1 MLTLQCAECAAELPG
16 DARFCPSCGLPVSS
30 VSQMPTGLATP
41 SQAEAARRRTPSSSV
56 GRISS
61 GSHDGAGFAPGVVL
75 AERYRI
81 IGLIGRGG
89 MGEVYRAD
97 DLKLG
102 QAVAL
107 KFLPERL
114 ASDRAWIDRFYSE
127 VRLARQV
134 SHPNVCRVYDVG
146 EIDGRHYLSMEYV
159 DGEDLASLLRRIGR
173 IGGDKGLEIARQLC
187 AGLAAAHDR
196 GVLHR
201 DLKPSNVMID
211 GRGRARVTDFGL
223 AVSGDEQ
230 QAAGDV
236 SGTPAYM
243 APEQLAGEPATVQSD
258 LYALGL
264 VLYELFTGKKAFEAA
279 TFAEWKRMHG
289 QDPPAPPST
298 VAREMDPIIER
309 AILRCLEKDPRE
321 RPRSALAVAATL
333 PGGNPLA
340 AALAAGET
348 PSPEMVAAAGQVAA
362 MNPAVAWLC
371 LLLVVAGAAA
381 AAVLSPRT
389 SIHGMTALEKSPEIL
404 ANRARDM
411 VSRLGYPQRPR
422 DTAFGFRRDYDYVD
436 WIERHDRSP
445 DRWKDMADGR
455 PAGLR
460 FWFRQSPT
468 ELVPHIGFLPSGP
481 EYNVDEE
488 NPALSQP
495 DMVLLR
501 LDPTGRLIH
510 FQAVPPRVEAA
521 SSNPRSPDWAAL
533 FGEAGL
539 DPARFSAVPPRRL
552 PETYADARAAW
563 AETPPERADRPFRI
577 EAAAY
582 RGRPVYFELLG
593 PWSQPSAAR
602 SSSLTTGRKSADI
615 FATAF
620 FLSVLLCGALIAR
633 QNLRRGR
640 GDRRGALR
648 VATLLFVTLFLG
660 WLFGGT
666 HAASVAEVQLL
677 FLATGLTLFL
687 AAVTW
692 ILYVALEPLV
702 RRHWP
707 DALISWTRLLSGRIT
722 DPRVGRD
729 LLVAAAGG
737 TVLALLP
744 KLEYLLHAW
753 LETTPPAPVLA
764 WAAPLMG
771 VRQVASNLVSLP
783 AQSLLFG
790 IAVTLLIVLLRG
802 LLRREWAAAA
812 VLIALIALPVFLDKG
827 WIGAAFAALAGLAHL
842 LVLIRLGLF
851 AVLALSVI
859 SDYLNHMLTVDLSLW
874 YAPTTVFLIFLVV
887 GLGVFAFRSAL
898 AGKPAWGA
906 LKMEG

>member
-1 MLTLQCAECAAELPG
+1 MLRLQCGSCSADVAE
-16 DARFCPSCGLPVSS
+16 DARFCASCGSPVSS

-41 SQAEAARRRTPSSSV
+41 SEAEAARRRTPASSV

-61 GSHDGAGFAPGVVL
+61 GSHTGEGFAPGTVL

-81 IGLIGRGG
+81 VGLIGRGG

-114 ASDRAWIDRFYSE
+114 ASDRAWIERFYSE

-146 EIDGRHYLSMEYV
+146 EIEGRHYLSMEYV

-230 QAAGDV
+230 QAPGDV

-404 ANRARDM
+404 ANRARDV
-411 VSRLGYPQRPR
+411 VSRLGYPERPR

-436 WIERHDRSP
+436 WVERHDRSP
-445 DRWKDMADGR
+445 DRWKEMADGR

-488 NPALSQP
+488 NPPLSQP

-510 FQAVPPRVEAA
+510 FKAVPSRLETA
-521 SSNPRSPDWAAL
+521 SSAPRSPDWVAL

-563 AETPPERADRPFRI
+563 TETRPERADRPLRI

-582 RGRPVYFELLG
+582 RGGPVYFELLG
-593 PWSQPSAAR
+593 PWSQPSPVR
-602 SSSLTTGRKSADI
+602 GSSLTTGRKWTDI
-615 FATAF
+615 VGTAL
-620 FLSVLLCGALIAR
+620 FLAALGSGALVAR
-633 QNLRRGR
+633 HNLRRGR
-640 GDRRGALR
+640 GDRRGAFR
-648 VATLLFVTLFLG
+648 VAILLFVMLFLG

-666 HAASVAEVQLL
+666 HVASIAEVQSL
-677 FLATGLTLFL
+677 FLATGLALFL
-687 AAVTW
+687 SSVAW

-707 DALISWTRLLSGRIT
+707 DALISWTRLLSGRIS

-737 TVLALLP
+737 AVLALLP
-744 KLEYLLHAW
+744 KLEYILRARI
-753 LETTPPAPVLA
+753 EGTPPAPVLA
-764 WAAPLMG
+764 WTAPLLG
-771 VRQVASNLVSLP
+771 VRHMAANLVSFP

-790 IAVTLLIVLLRG
+790 ILATLVFVLLRG

-812 VLIALIALPVFLDKG
+812 VLIALSALPDFMEKG
-827 WIGAAFAALAGLAHL
+827 SVGAAFGALGGLAHVL
-842 LVLIRLGLF
+842 ILIRLGL
-851 AVLALSVI
+851 LALIALAVFT
-859 SDYLNHMLTVDLSLW
+859 DYLNHVLTTDLSLW
-874 YAPTTVFLIFLVV
+874 YAPTSVFLIALVV
-887 GLGVFAFRSAL
+887 GLAIFAFRSAV
-898 AGKPAWGA
+898 AGKPVWGA
-906 LKMEG
+906 LKLEG

>member
-1 MLTLQCAECAAELPG
+1 MLTVRCVECSADVPG
-16 DARFCPSCGLPVSS
+16 DSRFCPSCGAPVSS

-41 SQAEAARRRTPSSSV
+41 SAIAAAQRRTPSPSI

-61 GSHDGAGFAPGVVL
+61 VSLPGEGFAPGTVL

-81 IGLIGRGG
+81 VGLIGRGG

-211 GRGRARVTDFGL
+211 GRGRVRVTDFGL
-223 AVSGDEQ
+223 AVSGEEQ
-230 QAAGDV
+230 QTAGDV

-279 TFAEWKRMHG
+279 TFAEWKRKHG
-289 QDPPAPPST
+289 QDAPAAPST
-298 VAREMDPIIER
+298 VAREMDPLIER
-309 AILRCLEKDPRE
+309 VILHCLEKEPRE
-321 RPRSALAVAATL
+321 RPRSALAVAARL
-333 PGGNPLA
+333 PGGDPLA

-348 PSPEMVAAAGQVAA
+348 PSPEMVAAAGPVAA
-362 MNPAVAWLC
+362 MNPAAAWLC
-371 LLLVVAGAAA
+371 LLLVVAAATA

-404 ANRARDM
+404 ANRARDV
-411 VSRLGYPQRPR
+411 VSRLGYPERPG
-422 DTAFGFRRDYDYVD
+422 DTAFGFRRDYEYFD
-436 WIERHDRSP
+436 WVERHDRSP

-455 PAGLR
+455 PAGIR

-468 ELVPHIGFLPSGP
+468 ELVPHIGFFPSGP
-481 EYNVDEE
+481 QFAVDEE
-488 NPALSQP
+488 NPSLIRP
-495 DMVLLR
+495 DMVLVR

-510 FQAVPPRVEAA
+510 FQRVPPRVESA
-521 SSNPRSPDWAAL
+521 SYVPRSPDWAAL

-539 DPARFSAVPPRRL
+539 DPARFSSAPPRRL

-563 AETPPERADRPFRI
+563 TETRPERAARPFRI

-593 PWSQPSAAR
+593 PWSQTSPVPVN
-602 SSSLTTGRKSADI
+602 SLTAGRSRTDVVG
-615 FATAF
+615 TVL
-620 FLSVLLCGALIAR
+620 FLVALGSGALVAR

-640 GDRRGALR
+640 GDRRGAFR
-648 VATLLFVTLFLG
+648 VAVLLFVMLFLG
-660 WLFGGT
+660 WVFSGT
-666 HAASVAEVQLL
+666 HVASIAEVQSL
-677 FLATGLTLFL
+677 FLATGLALFL
-687 AAVTW
+687 SSVAW

-702 RRHWP
+702 RRRWP
-707 DALISWTRLLSGRIT
+707 DALISWTRVLSGRIS

-737 TVLALLP
+737 SVLAVLP
-744 KLEYLLHAW
+744 KLEYLLRAW

-764 WAAPLMG
+764 WAAPLLG
-771 VRQVASNLVSLP
+771 VRQVASNLVAFP
-783 AQSLLFG
+783 ARSLLFG
-790 IAVTLLIVLLRG
+790 ILSTLLFVLLRA
-802 LLRREWAAAA
+802 LFRRDWAAAA
-812 VLIALIALPVFLDKG
+812 VLIALAATPDFMEEG
-827 WIGAAFAALAGLAHL
+827 WIGGAFGALEGLAQ
-842 LVLIRLGLF
+842 VLILVRLGL
-851 AVLALSVI
+851 LALVAMAVFN
-859 SDYLNHMLTVDLSLW
+859 DYLSHMLTTDLSLW
-874 YAPTTVFLIFLVV
+874 YAPTSVFLILLVV
-887 GLGVFAFRSAL
+887 GLSVFAFRSAL
-898 AGKPAWGA
+898 AGKPAFGA
-906 LKMEG
+906 LKLAE